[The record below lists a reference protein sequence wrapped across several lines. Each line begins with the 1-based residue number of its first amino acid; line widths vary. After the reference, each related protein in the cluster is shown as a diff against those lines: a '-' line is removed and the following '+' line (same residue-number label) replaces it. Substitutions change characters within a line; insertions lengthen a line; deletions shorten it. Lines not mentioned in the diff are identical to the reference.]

1 MDWALSRNRYWGT
14 PLPIWVCQACGKEE
28 AMGSFQEL
36 KARATSPLP
45 EPFDPH
51 RPYVDQVELT
61 CACGGTMRRVPT

>member
-1 MDWALSRNRYWGT
+1 
-14 PLPIWVCQACGKEE
+14 
-28 AMGSFQEL
+28 MGSFQEL

-61 CACGGTMRRVPT
+61 CACGGTMRRVLRDRRLVRLGGHALCLPALPL